1 MTVTVYRSTDASAPP
16 LTAIDGALLS
26 VLNACLVNGYGAKPA
41 AGWTKAFEAVNSR
54 TIYRNNPT
62 TGSGQYLWV
71 RDDILTN
78 KRWARVRGAKNAT
91 SIDNLVTAFPS
102 QVTLS
107 ALQSG
112 CAISKS
118 AANDAIAREWV
129 LIADD
134 KTFILMIK
142 TGEVANEWSGTYAG
156 DIDSITG
163 SAIFGLSARFVT
175 TDATAITSN
184 ATSPL
189 TATAPALAQEQF
201 GQQQGYG
208 QTTTQN
214 GASHIHIAEHPI
226 SALQSPYVGRMA
238 EDYGTNHTVTR
249 SGAQGA
255 GYPALGGGI
264 LMTKNQLY
272 VTSGSIVPIGTM
284 RGVWSPLHNRPL
296 ANNDTFSGSGAYA
309 GKTFEAFNMAAG
321 GQLIIE
327 TSDTW

>member
-26 VLNACLVNGYGAKPA
+26 VLNACLVNGYGTKPA
-41 AGWTKAFEAVNSR
+41 AGWTKAFEAIGSR
-54 TIYRNNPT
+54 VVYRNNPT

-71 RDDILTN
+71 RDEILTH
-78 KRWARVRGAKNAT
+78 KRWARIRGAKTAT
-91 SIDNLVTAFPS
+91 GIDTLGMQFPS
-102 QVTLS
+102 QVTVAS
-107 ALQSG
+107 STTG
-112 CAISKS
+112 CAICKS
-118 AANDAIAREWV
+118 TATDAIVREWV

-134 KTFILMIK
+134 RTFILMIK
-142 TGEVANEWSGTYAG
+142 TGEVANEWCGTYAG

-163 SAIFGLSARFVT
+163 SAIFGLSARYVAS
-175 TDATAITSN
+175 DSQALSSN
-184 ATSPL
+184 SASPL
-189 TATAPALAQEQF
+189 TATVPALALEEF
-201 GQQQGYG
+201 GQQQGYAYS
-208 QTTTQN
+208 TTQN
-214 GASHIHIAEHPI
+214 SNSHIHIAEHPI
-226 SALQSPYVGRMA
+226 SALQSPFVGRLA
-238 EDYGTNHTVTR
+238 EDFSTNSSQTR

-264 LMTKNQLY
+264 LMAKNQLY
-272 VTSGSIVPIGTM
+272 VTTGSIVPIGTM